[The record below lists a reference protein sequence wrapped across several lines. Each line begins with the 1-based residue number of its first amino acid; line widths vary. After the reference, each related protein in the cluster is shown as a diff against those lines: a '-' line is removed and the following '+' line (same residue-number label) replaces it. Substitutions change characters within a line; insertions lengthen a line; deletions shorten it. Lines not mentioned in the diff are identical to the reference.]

1 MLLPEHGAA
10 AQALALLALPLLG
23 SSLVLAGGRVTLVAI
38 RWSAFQAL
46 ALAGVGVTIVTLRP
60 SWDQAAAA
68 GLVLLVNALALPL
81 LLYAAGA
88 GVGRHGDLSAAAAR
102 YPARGSWPMGA
113 LAFGLIAV
121 AFLLVRP
128 LQLPGT
134 AVAGPLVPT
143 VVALWLVGAQIGLL
157 GAGTTIRACGL
168 LSIANGTLVL
178 GLATGSGLCP
188 VLGLG
193 YGIDALALALV
204 LGERA
209 LLGSGAVGVA
219 RSEPESFR

>member
-1 MLLPEHGAA
+1 MLLPEHGSA
-10 AQALALLALPLLG
+10 AQALALLVLPLLG
-23 SSLVLAGGRVTLVAI
+23 SSLALAGSRAPLTAI

-46 ALAGVGVTIVTLRP
+46 AVAGVGATIVTLRP
-60 SWDQAAAA
+60 SLDQAAAA
-68 GLVLLVNALALPL
+68 CLALLVNALALPL
-81 LLYAAGA
+81 LLYVA
-88 GVGRHGDLSAAAAR
+88 GVGRTRDPGSAAAR

-113 LAFGLIAV
+113 LAFGMIAA

-134 AVAGPLVPT
+134 AVAGPLLPT
-143 VVALWLVGAQIGLL
+143 AVALWLVGAQIGLL
-157 GAGTTIRACGL
+157 SADTAIRACGL
-168 LSIANGTLVL
+168 LSIADGTLVL

-209 LLGSGAVGVA
+209 LLGGVG
-219 RSEPESFR
+219 

>member
-1 MLLPEHGAA
+1 MLLPEHGSA

-23 SSLVLAGGRVTLVAI
+23 SSLALAGGRAPLAAI

-46 ALAGVGVTIVTLRP
+46 AVAGVGATIVTLRP
-60 SWDQAAAA
+60 SLDQAAAA
-68 GLVLLVNALALPL
+68 GLALLVNALALPL
-81 LLYAAGA
+81 LLYVVEVGHSGDSGAAG
-88 GVGRHGDLSAAAAR
+88 AR

-128 LQLPGT
+128 SQLPGT
-134 AVAGPLVPT
+134 AVAGPLLAT
-143 VVALWLVGAQIGLL
+143 AVALWLVGAQIGLL
-157 GAGTTIRACGL
+157 GADTTIRACGL
-168 LSIANGTLVL
+168 LSIADGALVL

-209 LLGSGAVGVA
+209 LLGTGVVG
-219 RSEPESFR
+219 

>member
-23 SSLVLAGGRVTLVAI
+23 SSLALAGSGAPLPAI
-38 RWSAFQAL
+38 RRSAFQAL
-46 ALAGVGVTIVTLRP
+46 AVAGVGATIVTLRP

-68 GLVLLVNALALPL
+68 GLALLVNAIALPP
-81 LLYAAGA
+81 LLYVARA
-88 GVGRHGDLSAAAAR
+88 GRHGDVGGVAAVR

-134 AVAGPLVPT
+134 AVAGPLLPT
-143 VVALWLVGAQIGLL
+143 AVTLWLVGAQTGLL
-157 GAGTTIRACGL
+157 GADTTIRACGL

-204 LGERA
+204 LSERA
-209 LLGSGAVGVA
+209 LLGSGAVGVS